1 MKIFT
6 HEEFEPSPKTLKFI
20 LEFAHTYRT
29 MEYNGHRIAYCL
41 N

>member
-20 LEFAHTYRT
+20 LEFR
-29 MEYNGHRIAYCL
+29 MAYCL

>member
-20 LEFAHTYRT
+20 LELAHTYRT
-29 MEYNGHRIAYCL
+29 MEYNGHRMAYCL